1 MAVIVDS
8 AGKVVADAFVSA
20 VGLRNPQLVRV
31 VRALPMQSVEILKPR
46 VAVPLTGATSTI
58 IASII
63 ASPQVYVHRMVGAT
77 RD

>member
-1 MAVIVDS
+1 MSVIVDS
-8 AGKVVADAFVSA
+8 GGNVLLDA
-20 VGLRNPQLVRV
+20 LVRAAIGMHDPRLRV

-46 VAVPLTGATSTI
+46 VAVPATGATST
-58 IASII
+58 II

>member
-8 AGKVVADAFVSA
+8 GGNVLLDALARAAIGVRDPR
-20 VGLRNPQLVRV
+20 LRV

-46 VAVPLTGATSTI
+46 AVVVGIGGEA
-58 IASII
+58 AVI
-63 ASPQVYVHRMVGAT
+63 ASPRIYVHRMVGAT